1 MANSIIVSEVASHQL
16 SALQLI
22 SAQTFSETFTA
33 HNTKEDMTNYIESSF
48 NLVNLKSQLDNN
60 NSKFYFATDGEEVV
74 GYLKINWGN
83 AQSESLG
90 NTSLEVERI
99 YVLKSY
105 QGKNVGHALYQKALE
120 VATELNFDFI
130 WLGVWEKNDRA
141 IQFYQKNG
149 FVEFDKH
156 LFKLGKDVQT
166 DLLMKCNLK

>member
-1 MANSIIVSEVASHQL
+1 MSNAIIVSEVFSNQL
-16 SALQLI
+16 SVLQLI
-22 SAQTFSETFTA
+22 SAQTFSETFSE
-33 HNTKEDMTNYIESSF
+33 HNDEGDMKLYIESSF
-48 NLVNLKSQLDNN
+48 NPTTLKIQLENN
-60 NSKFYFATDGEEVV
+60 SSKFYFATDGEEVV

-90 NTSLEVERI
+90 NNSLEVERI

-105 QGKNVGHALYQKALE
+105 HGKKVGMVLYQKALE

-130 WLGVWEKNDRA
+130 WLGVWEKNERA